1 MEKIIDKIIKKA
13 KEDIKTIVLP
23 EAEDIRVLKAARRI
37 KDEQIA
43 KVILVGDK
51 LQALRRA
58 KIAGVD
64 IQDIEFITPGESE
77 HYEEFVHFLYEMRKE
92 KGMTVN
98 AAREYV
104 LDPVYFGVIMV
115 KKGMADG
122 LVSGAC
128 HSTADTLRPALQIIK
143 AKTGTKLVSSFF
155 LMEIENSKYEKDYIF
170 SDCGLIPNPDKTD
183 LAEIAI
189 LANDTYK
196 LLIGN
201 EPKVALLSYST
212 LGSAKSDSTTKVME
226 AKNIINNTRPDIV
239 VDGELQLDAA
249 LDETVASLKAPT
261 SHVAGHANVLI
272 FPNLDAGNIGYK
284 LVERFANANAYGPVT
299 QGLAKPIND
308 LSRGCKTEDIVG
320 VVAIT
325 AVQAQKNTSN

>member
-1 MEKIIDKIIKKA
+1 MEKIIDKIINKA
-13 KEDIKTIVLP
+13 KQELKTIILP
-23 EAEDIRVLKAARRI
+23 ESEDERVLKAARII
-37 KDEQIA
+37 KDDGIA
-43 KVILVGDK
+43 KVILIGNK
-51 LQALRRA
+51 IQALRKA
-58 KIAGVD
+58 KIANVYIED
-64 IQDIEFITPGESE
+64 IDIINPGESE
-77 HYEEFVHFLYEMRKE
+77 YYEEFVHFLYEHRKE

-98 AAREYV
+98 SAREYV
-104 LDPVYFGVIMV
+104 LDPVYFGVLMV
-115 KKGMADG
+115 KKGLADG

-143 AKTGTKLVSSFF
+143 AKKGTKLVSSFF
-155 LMEIENSKYEKDYIF
+155 LMEIEKSKYEKNYIF
-170 SDCGLIPNPDKTD
+170 SDCGLIPNPDKAD

-189 LANDTYK
+189 QANDTYK

-284 LVERFANANAYGPVT
+284 LVERFAGANAYGPIT
-299 QGLAKPIND
+299 QGLDKPIND

-320 VVAIT
+320 AVAIT
-325 AVQAQKNTSN
+325 AVQAQKNS

>member
-1 MEKIIDKIIKKA
+1 MEKIIDRIIKKA
-13 KEDIKTIVLP
+13 KENIKTIVLP
-23 EAEDIRVLKAARRI
+23 EAEDVRVLRAARII
-37 KDEQIA
+37 KDENIA
-43 KVILVGDK
+43 RVILVGSR
-51 LQALRRA
+51 LQATRKA
-58 KIAGVD
+58 KIANVD
-64 IQDIEFITPGESE
+64 ISDIEFIEPVQSE
-77 HYEEFVHFLYEMRKE
+77 HYEEFVHFLYELRKE
-92 KGMTVN
+92 KGMTLN
-98 AAREYV
+98 AARECV
-104 LDPVYFGVIMV
+104 LDPMYFGVLMV
-115 KKGMADG
+115 KKGLADG

-143 AKTGTKLVSSFF
+143 AKRGTKLVSSFF
-155 LMEIENSKYEKDYIF
+155 LMEIENSKYEKEYIF

-196 LLIGN
+196 LLVGN

-212 LGSAKSDSTTKVME
+212 LGSAKSDSTVKVME
-226 AKNIINNTRPDIV
+226 AKNIINNTRPDII

-249 LDETVASLKAPT
+249 LDEDVASLKAPT

-284 LVERFANANAYGPVT
+284 LVERFAGASAYGPIT
-299 QGLAKPIND
+299 QGLDKPIND

-325 AVQAQKNTSN
+325 SVQAQNNS

>member
-1 MEKIIDKIIKKA
+1 MEKIIDRIIERA
-13 KEDIKTIVLP
+13 KEEIKTIVLP
-23 EAEDIRVLKAARRI
+23 EVEDERVLKAARMI
-37 KDEQIA
+37 KDRQVARI
-43 KVILVGDK
+43 VLVGDR
-51 LQALRRA
+51 LQALRKA
-58 KIAGVD
+58 KIAGVG
-64 IQDIEFITPGESE
+64 IEDIEFICPGESE
-77 HYEEFVHFLYEMRKE
+77 HYEEFVHFLYELRKE

-98 AAREYV
+98 MAREYV

-115 KKGMADG
+115 KLGYADG

-128 HSTADTLRPALQIIK
+128 HSTADTLRPALQIVK

-155 LMEIENSKYEKDYIF
+155 LMEIENSKYEKEYIF

-183 LAEIAI
+183 LAEIAM

-226 AKNIINNTRPDIV
+226 AKNIINNLRPDIV

-249 LDETVASLKAPT
+249 LDEKVAGLKAPT
-261 SHVAGHANVLI
+261 SHVAGAANVLI

-284 LVERFANANAYGPVT
+284 LVERFAGANAYGPIT

-308 LSRGCKTEDIVG
+308 LSRGCKAEDIVG

-325 AVQAQKNTSN
+325 AVQAQNK

>member
-13 KEDIKTIVLP
+13 KEDLKTIILP
-23 EAEDIRVLKAARRI
+23 EAQDTRVLTAARAI
-37 KDEQIA
+37 KDQGIA
-43 KVILVGDK
+43 RVVLVGDR
-51 LQALRRA
+51 LQALRKA

-64 IQDIEFITPGESE
+64 IEDIEFINPVESE
-77 HYEEFVHFLYEMRKE
+77 HYEEFVHFLYELRKE

-98 AAREYV
+98 QAREYV
-104 LDPVYFGVIMV
+104 LDPVYFGVLMV
-115 KKGMADG
+115 KKDLADG

-143 AKTGTKLVSSFF
+143 AKRGTKLVSSFF
-155 LMEIENSKYEKDYIF
+155 LMEIENSKYEKEYIF

-196 LLIGN
+196 LLIGD

-212 LGSAKSDSTTKVME
+212 LGSAKSESTTKVME
-226 AKNIINNTRPDIV
+226 AKNIINNMRPDIV

-249 LDETVASLKAPT
+249 LDENVASLKAPT

-284 LVERFANANAYGPVT
+284 LVERFAGANAYGPIT
-299 QGLAKPIND
+299 QGLDKPIND
-308 LSRGCKTEDIVG
+308 LSRGCKSEDIVG
-320 VVAIT
+320 AVAIT
-325 AVQAQKNTSN
+325 AVQAQNN

>member
-1 MEKIIDKIIKKA
+1 MEKIIDRIIKKA

-23 EAEDIRVLKAARRI
+23 EAEDGRVLKAARI
-37 KDEQIA
+37 IQDEGVA
-43 KVILVGDK
+43 HVILVGDK
-51 LQALRRA
+51 DVALRKA
-58 KIAGVD
+58 KIAGVEIDD
-64 IQDIEFITPGESE
+64 IDFICPVENE
-77 HYEEFVHFLYEMRKE
+77 HYEEFIELLYELRKE
-92 KGMTVN
+92 KGMTL
-98 AAREYV
+98 AQARELV
-104 LDPVYFGVIMV
+104 ADPVYFGVLMV
-115 KKGMADG
+115 KKGLADG

-128 HSTADTLRPALQIIK
+128 HSTADTLRPALQIVK
-143 AKTGTKLVSSFF
+143 AKRGTKLVSSFF
-155 LMEIENSKYEKDYIF
+155 LMDIQNSKYEKEYIF

-183 LAEIAI
+183 LAEIAT

-226 AKNIINNTRPDIV
+226 AKNIVNNMRPDIV
-239 VDGELQLDAA
+239 IDGELQLDAA

-261 SHVAGHANVLI
+261 SHVAGHANVLV

-284 LVERFANANAYGPVT
+284 LVERFAGANAYGPIT
-299 QGLAKPIND
+299 QGLDKPIND

-325 AVQAQKNTSN
+325 AVQAQNN

>member
-1 MEKIIDKIIKKA
+1 MEKIIDKIIARA
-13 KEDIKTIVLP
+13 KQDIKTIVLP
-23 EAEDIRVLKAARRI
+23 EAEDERVLKAARMIKEQGIARI
-37 KDEQIA
+37 
-43 KVILVGDK
+43 ILVGDK
-51 LQALRRA
+51 LQALRKA
-58 KIAGVD
+58 KVADVNIE
-64 IQDIEFITPGESE
+64 DIEFIIPGESE
-77 HYEEFVHFLYEMRKE
+77 HYEEFVHYLYELRKE

-98 AAREYV
+98 GAREYV
-104 LDPVYFGVIMV
+104 LDPVCFGVLMV
-115 KKGMADG
+115 KLGYADG

-128 HSTADTLRPALQIIK
+128 HSTADTLRPALQIVK

-155 LMEIENSKYEKDYIF
+155 LMEIENSKYEKEYIF

-183 LAEIAI
+183 LAEIAM

-226 AKNIINNTRPDIV
+226 AKNIVNNLRPDIV
-239 VDGELQLDAA
+239 IDGELQLDAA
-249 LDETVASLKAPT
+249 LDEKVAGLKAPT
-261 SHVAGHANVLI
+261 SHVAGAANVLV

-284 LVERFANANAYGPVT
+284 LVERFAGANAYGPIT

-308 LSRGCKTEDIVG
+308 LSRGCKAEDIVG

-325 AVQAQKNTSN
+325 CVQAGNG

>member
-1 MEKIIDKIIKKA
+1 MEKIIDVIIQKA
-13 KEDIKTIVLP
+13 KEDKKTIVLP
-23 EAEDIRVLKAARRI
+23 EAEDTRVLKAARII
-37 KDEQIA
+37 KDRDIA
-43 KVILVGDK
+43 NIVLVGNK
-51 LQALRRA
+51 LSSLRKA
-58 KIAGVD
+58 KIAGVNSDD
-64 IQDIEFITPGESE
+64 ITFVNPVESE
-77 HYEEFVHFLYEMRKE
+77 YYEEFVKCLYDLRKE
-92 KGMTVN
+92 KGMSLN

-104 LDPVYFGVIMV
+104 LDPVYFGVLMV
-115 KKGMADG
+115 KQGLADG

-143 AKTGTKLVSSFF
+143 AKRGTKLVSSFF
-155 LMEIENSKYEKDYIF
+155 LMEIENSKYEKNYIF

-196 LLIGN
+196 LLVGK

-212 LGSAKSDSTTKVME
+212 LGSAKSDSTVKVLE
-226 AKNIINNTRPDIV
+226 AKNIINNARPDII

-249 LDETVASLKAPT
+249 LDVDVASLKAPT
-261 SHVAGHANVLI
+261 SHVAGHANVLV

-284 LVERFANANAYGPVT
+284 LVERFAGANAYGPIT
-299 QGLAKPIND
+299 QGLDKPIND

-320 VVAIT
+320 AVAIT
-325 AVQAQKNTSN
+325 AVQAQKQVNN

>member
-1 MEKIIDKIIKKA
+1 MEKIIDKIINKA
-13 KEDIKTIVLP
+13 KTDIKTIILP
-23 EAEDIRVLKAARRI
+23 ETEDGRVLRAARVI
-37 KDEQIA
+37 KDNNIA
-43 KVILVGDK
+43 RVILIGDK
-51 LQALRRA
+51 TKALRKA
-58 KIAGVD
+58 KINNVN
-64 IQDIEFITPGESE
+64 IEDIEFITPIEDE
-77 HYEEFVHFLYEMRKE
+77 HYEEFINFLYELRKE
-92 KGMTVN
+92 KGMTLTQ
-98 AAREYV
+98 ARELV
-104 LDPVYFGVIMV
+104 SDPVYFGVLMV

-143 AKTGTKLVSSFF
+143 SKRGTKLVSSFF
-155 LMEIENSKYEKDYIF
+155 LMQIENSKYEKNYIF

-212 LGSAKSDSTTKVME
+212 LGSAKSDTTVKVLE
-226 AKNIINNTRPDIV
+226 AKNIINNTRPDVV

-249 LDETVASLKAPT
+249 LDVDVASLKAPT

-284 LVERFANANAYGPVT
+284 LVERFAGANAYGPIT
-299 QGLAKPIND
+299 QGLDKPIND

-325 AVQAQKNTSN
+325 AVQAQNN